1 MDSPLSPAV
10 DNMAALAAL
19 LTQTDLSGLR
29 EIPEQDKASFAI
41 SGSSNALTL
50 ADEPVKYPAEVDR
63 VKKQKMACRLPFK
76 KDGITPCPHPTFTH
90 FDALKKHFNKEHSEA
105 QKPKWTKK
113 RGGKPVGYEDVEE
126 DTGPMVMCRSV
137 SSALLF
143 PSNHIC
149 LPG

>member
-1 MDSPLSPAV
+1 MSPAV

-19 LTQTDLSGLR
+19 LTQTDLLGLR
-29 EIPEQDKASFAI
+29 EIPA
-41 SGSSNALTL
+41 L

-76 KDGITPCPHPTFTH
+76 KDGIMPCPHPTFTH